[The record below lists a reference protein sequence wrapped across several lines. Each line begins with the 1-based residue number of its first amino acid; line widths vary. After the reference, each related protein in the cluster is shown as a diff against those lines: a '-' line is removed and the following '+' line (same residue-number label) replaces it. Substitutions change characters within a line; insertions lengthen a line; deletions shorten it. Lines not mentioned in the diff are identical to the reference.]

1 MVQESTNNNVGA
13 AAGAIA
19 PLGLPLHTRLGE
31 FEIIDVIGEGGFSI
45 VYLARDHQLQRTVAI
60 KEYLPGAIA
69 YRNADGMV
77 QPRFEKYE
85 STFKTGLQSVL
96 KEARVL
102 AQFEHHSLIR
112 IHRFWEQN
120 GTAYMVMQYCQGKT
134 LRQILQT
141 DATRGTDEV
150 WLKQIMAPVL
160 DALRMLHSRH
170 YFHRDLSP
178 DNIMILE
185 SGAPMLL
192 DFGAARQVIGD
203 MTQALTVI
211 LKPGFAP
218 IEQYADDESMRQG
231 PWTDIYGVGAV
242 LYYAVTG
249 KAPTASVARLV
260 KDPLKKLATLPDIG
274 VSQEFAGAID
284 HALGLFPADRPQSV
298 DDFLAELLRNDASI
312 SYLPI
317 STTLSGAAV
326 GASRISALDALS
338 EEGANTKVDA
348 PALNTGTVDVLSP
361 PVHEEL
367 ATSMVSTVMQP
378 ITPSIEV
385 LSDAPVLRDPIL
397 GDGPAA
403 TKSLEAP
410 TSLVS
415 DAMDEASVLD
425 TQAASLASNKITP
438 AANNNESA
446 TLEVAEHSIT
456 VEASPL
462 PVEPPAVIAP
472 EKKSD
477 GVKKPREEKSAGPRP
492 WGLYGGAGV
501 AAVVL
506 LAVAYLFGSSD
517 KQPVVPQAGQS
528 ENGSS
533 TQQAQSAQDTPLRQ
547 TSPEASVPAVESN
560 QATSSGVSNN
570 AANTANNLPASA
582 PAATQKTPGAF
593 DQGDAIAGKAT
604 SGTATDPVTNGSTRQ
619 GTTVAVVGVI
629 APSLTAS
636 VPGLPRP
643 QPGASAAATPS
654 DPTLQQSGVG
664 TAVANAG
671 KNPVEAN
678 PALAGKPGAYVRF
691 LIKPWGK
698 VLVDGVDKGTS
709 PPVVRLWLPE
719 GDHSIVIE
727 NSDFQSYGTKVKVVD
742 KKDVAVSHRFG
753 Q

>member
-77 QPRFEKYE
+77 QQRFEKYE

-298 DDFLAELLRNDASI
+298 DDFLAEATPEDKLRVLAAYANELCLIIAQAGPDERSVTGLQLGQVQRGALAADVVGVVHHVVGVADGRHGDVPQRHRRRTADAAGGRPRNHRGHHGGHGRL
-312 SYLPI
+312 YGRHGHDGRGGEHGHAGRLQRGPQARLVDRPI
-317 STTLSGAAV
+317 G
-326 GASRISALDALS
+326 
-338 EEGANTKVDA
+338 
-348 PALNTGTVDVLSP
+348 
-361 PVHEEL
+361 
-367 ATSMVSTVMQP
+367 
-378 ITPSIEV
+378 
-385 LSDAPVLRDPIL
+385 RDEI
-397 GDGPAA
+397 
-403 TKSLEAP
+403 
-410 TSLVS
+410 
-415 DAMDEASVLD
+415 
-425 TQAASLASNKITP
+425 
-438 AANNNESA
+438 
-446 TLEVAEHSIT
+446 
-456 VEASPL
+456 ASPNHDTG
-462 PVEPPAVIAP
+462 PVDHPGQVHPGQVVAVPVAVRR
-472 EKKSD
+472 
-477 GVKKPREEKSAGPRP
+477 GVQV
-492 WGLYGGAGV
+492 GAGV
-501 AAVVL
+501 GGHADGADRELGRGWGVRDPRRAHRRFPARDHRRDRHTRRVWAVCTRGAEARGHPAGADRHDGHSGRTHL
-506 LAVAYLFGSSD
+506 GRGG
-517 KQPVVPQAGQS
+517 QP
-528 ENGSS
+528 
-533 TQQAQSAQDTPLRQ
+533 
-547 TSPEASVPAVESN
+547 PAEPRRLPRT
-560 QATSSGVSNN
+560 ARGGP
-570 AANTANNLPASA
+570 TANR
-582 PAATQKTPGAF
+582 
-593 DQGDAIAGKAT
+593 AG
-604 SGTATDPVTNGSTRQ
+604 PVRGRC
-619 GTTVAVVGVI
+619 GWIRRCA
-629 APSLTAS
+629 
-636 VPGLPRP
+636 R
-643 QPGASAAATPS
+643 
-654 DPTLQQSGVG
+654 
-664 TAVANAG
+664 
-671 KNPVEAN
+671 
-678 PALAGKPGAYVRF
+678 R
-691 LIKPWGK
+691 
-698 VLVDGVDKGTS
+698 
-709 PPVVRLWLPE
+709 
-719 GDHSIVIE
+719 
-727 NSDFQSYGTKVKVVD
+727 
-742 KKDVAVSHRFG
+742 
-753 Q
+753 